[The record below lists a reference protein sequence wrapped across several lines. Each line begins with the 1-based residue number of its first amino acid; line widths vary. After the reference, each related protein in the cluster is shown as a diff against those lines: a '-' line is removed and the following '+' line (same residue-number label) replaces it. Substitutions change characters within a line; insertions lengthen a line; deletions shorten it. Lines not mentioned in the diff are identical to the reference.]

1 MGGNKLYNINYT
13 ERYLGSAVGFND
25 SDFDGQMDEF
35 RIYTGA
41 LSTAEV
47 SQILSEGPKIFR
59 GTVISIQ

>member
-1 MGGNKLYNINYT
+1 
-13 ERYLGSAVGFND
+13 
-25 SDFDGQMDEF
+25 MDEF